1 MVRDP
6 NPPPLIADD
15 SVVDLTSSGTS
26 SDSGTPTIGFRPPVA
41 DDKIELGPGA
51 RLAQYRLLRPLG
63 AGGMGVVYEAEDEW
77 LHRRVA
83 LKILRA
89 DLPAEEIA
97 RERFVREARAMAAI
111 ENDHV
116 VTIYGVGEV
125 GGRPYMAMPLLTG
138 ESLEARLDRER
149 MLAPAEA
156 ARIGRE
162 AALGLAAAHARRLIH
177 RDVKPGNIWLEA
189 GTGRVKLLDF
199 GLALVRDSAHLTHS
213 GIVIGTPAYMS
224 PEQVRAEPLDGQSDL
239 FSLGVTLYLALT
251 GERPFAGSDAL
262 AIMRSL
268 ELHYPARVNV
278 KRPDVPAALSNLV
291 MELFAKDPKDRPAS
305 AMLVAERLARPEVT
319 RLTYLPTA
327 PPTVPVAPTTTNDPE
342 WPPQSSDPN
351 RTFVRV
357 VCLIGLAVMALAG
370 YAYYQA
376 TNYGRLSIETEVP
389 DAVVEI
395 RLDGQFK
402 QTSRKEREFELRP
415 GTYELVLVS
424 PKDGHRLTKT
434 VIDVRRSGQSTSRVV
449 RDMPL
454 R

>member
-6 NPPPLIADD
+6 NPSPPVADD

-26 SDSGTPTIGFRPPVA
+26 SDSGTPTVGFRPPA
-41 DDKIELGPGA
+41 AAEKIDLGPGA
-51 RLAQYRLLRPLG
+51 RLGQYRLLRPLG
-63 AGGMGVVYEAEDEW
+63 AGGMGIVYEAEDEW

-83 LKILRA
+83 LKILRT
-89 DLPAEEIA
+89 DLPAEQIA
-97 RERFVREARAMAAI
+97 RERFLREARAMAAI

-125 GGRPYMAMPLLTG
+125 GGRPYMAMQLLTG
-138 ESLEARLDRER
+138 ESLESRLDRER
-149 MLAPAEA
+149 ILAAAEA

-162 AALGLAAAHARRLIH
+162 VALGLAAAHVKGLVH
-177 RDVKPGNIWLEA
+177 RDIKPGNIWLEA

-199 GLALVRDSAHLTHS
+199 GLALVRDSVHLTHS
-213 GIVIGTPAYMS
+213 GLVIGTPAYMS
-224 PEQVRAEPLDGQSDL
+224 PEQVRAELLDGRSDL
-239 FSLGVTLYLALT
+239 FSLGVVLYLALT
-251 GERPFAGSDAL
+251 GERPFAGADAL

-291 MELFAKDPKDRPAS
+291 MELLAKDPKDRPAS
-305 AMLVAERLARPEVT
+305 AALVAERLARPEVT

-327 PPTVPVAPTTTNDPE
+327 PPTVPVAPAVTADPD

-351 RTFVRV
+351 RMFVRV
-357 VCLIGLAVMALAG
+357 VCLIGLAIVALAA

-376 TNYGRLSIETEVP
+376 TNYGRLAIETDVP

-395 RLDGQFK
+395 RLDGQLK
-402 QTSRKEREFELRP
+402 QTSRKERELELRP
-415 GTYELVLVS
+415 GTYELILVS

-434 VIDVRRSGQSTSRVV
+434 VIDVRRSGQSTTRVV
-449 RDMPL
+449 RDVPM